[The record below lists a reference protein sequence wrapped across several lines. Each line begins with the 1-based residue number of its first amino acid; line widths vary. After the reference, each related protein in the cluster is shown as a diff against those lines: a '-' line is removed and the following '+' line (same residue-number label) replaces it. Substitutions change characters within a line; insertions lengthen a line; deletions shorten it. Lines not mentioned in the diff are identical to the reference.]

1 MADEALLQGAAGSL
15 LRLLRSRPFCL
26 LLSHLTGL
34 DLVEGVVR
42 LELAS
47 EQDAAETTGAD
58 SCWQA
63 DSHGQW

>member
-1 MADEALLQGAAGSL
+1 MADEALLQDTAGSL
-15 LRLLRSRPFCL
+15 LQLLCSRPFCL

-47 EQDAAETTGAD
+47 GQDAVETTD
-58 SCWQA
+58 TNSSWCT